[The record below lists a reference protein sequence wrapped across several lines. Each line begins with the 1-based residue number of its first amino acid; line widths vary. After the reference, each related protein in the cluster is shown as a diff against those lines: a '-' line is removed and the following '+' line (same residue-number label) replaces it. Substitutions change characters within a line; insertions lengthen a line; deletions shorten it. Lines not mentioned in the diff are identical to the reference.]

1 MKSGCS
7 PQVPLRS
14 YLALASAIA
23 SIVLSGCAVLSP
35 KTPEQRVTER
45 AQLWMDAMI
54 AMDYDTAWE
63 LVSPGYRSQWAIGN
77 YRARYRGAAW
87 WLEGEMGSV
96 ECDRNADEAGPT
108 ECTAIL
114 YITYDA
120 PMVNMT
126 NRRTFTTRWLKSS
139 GDWYK
144 FER

>member
-7 PQVPLRS
+7 SQRSLRH
-14 YLALASAIA
+14 YLPVAGATAILT
-23 SIVLSGCAVLSP
+23 LSGCAALSL
-35 KTPEQRVTER
+35 KTAEERVTER
-45 AQLWMDAMI
+45 AQQWMDAMI
-54 AMDYDTAWE
+54 AMDYETAWE

-87 WLEGEMGSV
+87 WLEGEMGKV
-96 ECDRNADEAGPT
+96 ECDRAADNAEPT
-108 ECTAIL
+108 ECTAVL

-126 NRRTFTTRWLKSS
+126 NKRTFTTKWLKSS
-139 GDWYK
+139 GEWYK